1 MQHELVYSMNAT
13 LFTRECQG
21 VYIWMPSGAEGLLWP
36 GMACA
41 IPKGPKKNF
50 IPPIFQPSPCIRE
63 AKSQLL
69 ASDSPRPELPCPLR
83 GSEPYP
89 SRTPAPVVRLRHSA
103 SPPRPPAPPRRPRR
117 LGPRRCRVAAS
128 ATRAQAVPVRPRPAS
143 PSSTPRLGPGLA
155 ALEGTERAL
164 FEKKRRIRQALEEG
178 KPIRPSPPS
187 SATRSTSCGGRSTSR
202 TSSFRPSG
210 KRELVR
216 RVRCQFLLSFF
227 SFETSGSMYA

>member
-1 MQHELVYSMNAT
+1 MYPRGQEA
-13 LFTRECQG
+13 
-21 VYIWMPSGAEGLLWP
+21 SGWRP
-36 GMACA
+36 
-41 IPKGPKKNF
+41 
-50 IPPIFQPSPCIRE
+50 
-63 AKSQLL
+63 
-69 ASDSPRPELPCPLR
+69 SDSPSSPVPSVLRTLAARPR
-83 GSEPYP
+83 P
-89 SRTPAPVVRLRHSA
+89 SSA
-103 SPPRPPAPPRRPRR
+103 SATPPRPPAPSRRPRPGGR
-117 LGPRRCRVAAS
+117 RPLVDLATSGLGIAALRHQRP
-128 ATRAQAVPVRPRPAS
+128 RAQAAPVRPRPVS

-227 SFETSGSMYA
+227 LLKRVEACMHS

>member
-1 MQHELVYSMNAT
+1 MRKGET
-13 LFTRECQG
+13 
-21 VYIWMPSGAEGLLWP
+21 GAEGLLWP

-89 SRTPAPVVRLRHSA
+89 GRTPAPVVRLRHSA

-117 LGPRRCRVAAS
+117 LGPRRCRVGDPARRLRRCARGRPAPRRQDCSALRPGPRRRLVDLAPAAGAPS
-128 ATRAQAVPVRPRPAS
+128 WQCRGGGGSGAPPRLLLLLLRRGDFAALVLGHPVRAPFLAFFLAYWS
-143 PSSTPRLGPGLA
+143 ANFGSLGGGGKNQAWFSSD
-155 ALEGTERAL
+155 
-164 FEKKRRIRQALEEG
+164 
-178 KPIRPSPPS
+178 
-187 SATRSTSCGGRSTSR
+187 
-202 TSSFRPSG
+202 
-210 KRELVR
+210 
-216 RVRCQFLLSFF
+216 
-227 SFETSGSMYA
+227 